1 MATNLDTLMDED
13 PLNLTAENL
22 DQIVAIH
29 RDQRAKRE
37 SGVKPSKES
46 GPKLKLS
53 QDILGSLLKDKPKA
67 EVVVKRRI

>member
-1 MATNLDTLMDED
+1 MATELDLLMDED

-29 RDQRAKRE
+29 REQRQKRE
-37 SGVKPSKES
+37 SGVKPTKES

-53 QDILGSLLKDKPKA
+53 NDILGTMLKDKPKN
-67 EVVVKRRI
+67 EVVIKRRI